1 MGSLVGGTGTVA
13 LNDSMPKSK
22 GVRCRHPQLHKKRA
36 HRREQT
42 KRAAWQEPGSQ
53 HLFKQGYPL
62 KEVIG
67 SRHAGWLDW
76 ERVVDFS
83 HGSFRLMGSHK
94 PKHIQRVSESMGKM
108 MESIP
113 LSGRHRRAAATGN

>member
-1 MGSLVGGTGTVA
+1 MSTWRAVA
-13 LNDSMPKSK
+13 CNRSQCTCFA
-22 GVRCRHPQLHKKRA
+22 CR
-36 HRREQT
+36 
-42 KRAAWQEPGSQ
+42 
-53 HLFKQGYPL
+53 
-62 KEVIG
+62 EVIG

-113 LSGRHRRAAATGN
+113 LSGRHRRAAATGTMGTQGA